1 MNKYNTLEKILIYSG
16 ILIFMTFILLPFVEM
31 FYASLRPLDHLFRS
45 PYQFYSD
52 DLSFWAYRE
61 MWNTVPMLGRYI
73 FNSFFLA
80 SSVAII
86 TLIFVIPAAYSYARF
101 KFPAKNTSLYILLA
115 INMFSGAVLLI
126 PLYKVLRTFGLL
138 NSYQAMIVPGVAFL
152 IPTSIWL
159 LKSYFEKIP
168 IDLEEAAFVDGASRV
183 QILRHII
190 APLSTPGLVVVGIY
204 AFIGAYAQQFL
215 FAITFN
221 QKKEYMPIPSGL
233 YEFIGYQ
240 SVKWNEMMAASLVGI
255 APVLLVFIF
264 FVFLDLNHEI
274 KSLLITTAKYA
285 WDVDSTLLDFNRH

>member
-1 MNKYNTLEKILIYSG
+1 MDKYSTIEKIFIYSA
-16 ILIFMTFILLPFVEM
+16 ILVFMTFILLPFVEM

-45 PYQFYSD
+45 PYQFFSD

-61 MWNTVPMLGRYI
+61 MWNTVPMLPRYI

-80 SSVAII
+80 TTTSII
-86 TLIFVIPAAYSYARF
+86 TLLFVIPAAYSYARF
-101 KFPAKNTSLYILLA
+101 TFPFKNSSLYILLA
-115 INMFSGAVLLI
+115 INMFSGEVLLI

-138 NSYQAMIVPGVAFL
+138 NTYQAMIVPGVAFL
-152 IPTSIWL
+152 IPTAIWL

-168 IDLEEAAFVDGASRV
+168 VDLEEAAFVDGASRV

-221 QKKEYMPIPSGL
+221 QKKEFMPIPSGL

-240 SVKWNEMMAASLVGI
+240 SVKWNEMMAAALVGML
-255 APVLLVFIF
+255 PVLLLFIF
-264 FVFLDLNHEI
+264 LQKYIVEGL
-274 KSLLITTAKYA
+274 TAGAVK
-285 WDVDSTLLDFNRH
+285 N

>member
-1 MNKYNTLEKILIYSG
+1 MDKFTSVQKIFLYSA

-80 SSVAII
+80 SSVAIL
-86 TLIFVIPAAYSYARF
+86 TLLFVIPAAYSYARF
-101 KFPAKNTSLYILLA
+101 TFPFKNSSLYILLA

-138 NSYQAMIVPGVAFL
+138 NTYQAMIVPGVAFL
-152 IPTSIWL
+152 IPTAIWL

-168 IDLEEAAFVDGASRV
+168 IDLEEAAFVDGASRI

-221 QKKEYMPIPSGL
+221 QKKEFMPIPSGL
-233 YEFIGYQ
+233 YEFIGYTT
-240 SVKWNEMMAASLVGI
+240 VKWNEMMAASLVGI
-255 APVLLVFIF
+255 APVLI
-264 FVFLDLNHEI
+264 VFLFLQ
-274 KSLLITTAKYA
+274 KYIVEGLTSGA
-285 WDVDSTLLDFNRH
+285 VKN

>member
-1 MNKYNTLEKILIYSG
+1 MNNYTFFEKVFLYIG
-16 ILIFMTFILLPFVEM
+16 ILIFMTFILLPFAEM

-45 PYQFYSD
+45 PYQFFSD
-52 DLSFWAYRE
+52 DLSFWAYGE
-61 MWNTVPMLGRYI
+61 MWNTVPLLGRYI

-80 SSVAII
+80 TCVAIL
-86 TLIFVIPAAYSYARF
+86 TLFFVIPAAYSYARF
-101 KFPAKNTSLYILLA
+101 NFPAKNSSLYLLLA

-126 PLYKVLRTFGLL
+126 PLYKLLRTLGLL

-221 QKKEYMPIPSGL
+221 SKKEFMPIPAGL

-240 SVKWNEMMAASLVGI
+240 TIKWNEMMAASLVGI
-255 APVLLVFIF
+255 APVLVI
-264 FVFLDLNHEI
+264 FVFLQRYIVEGL
-274 KSLLITTAKYA
+274 TAGAVK
-285 WDVDSTLLDFNRH
+285 N

>member
-1 MNKYNTLEKILIYSG
+1 MDKFTFLQKLLMYSA
-16 ILIFMTFILLPFVEM
+16 IFVFMTFILLPFVEM

-80 SSVAII
+80 SSVAIL
-86 TLIFVIPAAYSYARF
+86 TLLFVIPAAYSYARF
-101 KFPAKNTSLYILLA
+101 NFPFKNSSLYILLA

-168 IDLEEAAFVDGASRV
+168 VDLEEAAFVDGASRV

-255 APVLLVFIF
+255 APVLILFIF
-264 FVFLDLNHEI
+264 LQKYIVEGL
-274 KSLLITTAKYA
+274 TAGAVK
-285 WDVDSTLLDFNRH
+285 N

>member
-1 MNKYNTLEKILIYSG
+1 MDKFTFLQKLLMYSA
-16 ILIFMTFILLPFVEM
+16 IFVFMMFILLPFVEM

-45 PYQFYSD
+45 PYQFFSD

-80 SSVAII
+80 SSVAIL
-86 TLIFVIPAAYSYARF
+86 TLLFVIPAAYSYARF
-101 KFPAKNTSLYILLA
+101 NFPFKNSSLYILLA

-168 IDLEEAAFVDGASRV
+168 VDLEEAAFVDGASRV

-255 APVLLVFIF
+255 APVLILFIF
-264 FVFLDLNHEI
+264 LQKYIVEGL
-274 KSLLITTAKYA
+274 TAGAVK
-285 WDVDSTLLDFNRH
+285 N

>member
-1 MNKYNTLEKILIYSG
+1 MDKYNLFEKVLLYSG
-16 ILIFMTFILLPFVEM
+16 ILLFMTFILLPFVEM

-45 PYQFYSD
+45 PYQFFSD
-52 DLSFWAYRE
+52 DLSFWAYGE

-73 FNSFFLA
+73 FNSFYLA
-80 SSVAII
+80 SCVTII
-86 TLIFVIPAAYSYARF
+86 TILFVIPAAYSYARF
-101 KFPAKNTSLYILLA
+101 NFPGKNSSLYLLLA

-126 PLYKVLRTFGLL
+126 PLYKLLRTLGLL

-168 IDLEEAAFVDGASRV
+168 IDLEEAAFVDGASRL

-190 APLSTPGLVVVGIY
+190 TPLSTPGLVVVSLY
-204 AFIGAYAQQFL
+204 VFIGAYAQQFL

-221 QKKEYMPIPSGL
+221 SKKEYMPIPAGL

-240 SVKWNEMMAASLVGI
+240 TIKWNEMMAASLVGI
-255 APVLLVFIF
+255 APVLIIFIF
-264 FVFLDLNHEI
+264 LQKYLVEGL
-274 KSLLITTAKYA
+274 TAGAVK
-285 WDVDSTLLDFNRH
+285 N

>member
-1 MNKYNTLEKILIYSG
+1 MDKFTFVQKLLMYSA
-16 ILIFMTFILLPFVEM
+16 IFVFMTFILLPFVEM

-80 SSVAII
+80 SSVAIL
-86 TLIFVIPAAYSYARF
+86 TLLFVIPAAYSYARF
-101 KFPAKNTSLYILLA
+101 NFPFKNSSLYILLA

-152 IPTSIWL
+152 IPTAIWL

-168 IDLEEAAFVDGASRV
+168 VDLEEAAFVDGASRV

-204 AFIGAYAQQFL
+204 SFIGAYAQQFL

-221 QKKEYMPIPSGL
+221 QKKEFMPIPSGL

-255 APVLLVFIF
+255 APVLILFIF
-264 FVFLDLNHEI
+264 LQRYIVEGL
-274 KSLLITTAKYA
+274 TAGAVK
-285 WDVDSTLLDFNRH
+285 N

>member
-1 MNKYNTLEKILIYSG
+1 MNKYNIFQKIFLYFSIV
-16 ILIFMTFILLPFVEM
+16 IFLTFILLPFVEM
-31 FYASLRPLDHLFRS
+31 FYASLRPLNHLFRS

-61 MWNTVPMLGRYI
+61 MWNTVPRLGRYI

-80 SSVAII
+80 TCSALL
-86 TLIFVIPAAYSYARF
+86 TLLFVIPAAYAYARF
-101 KFPAKNTSLYILLA
+101 DFPAKNISLYLLLA
-115 INMFSGAVLLI
+115 VNMFAGAVLLI
-126 PLYKVLRTFGLL
+126 PLYKLLRTLSLL
-138 NSYQAMIVPGVAFL
+138 NTYLAMIIPAIAFL

-159 LKSYFEKIP
+159 LKSYFQKIP
-168 IDLEEAAFVDGASRV
+168 IELEEAAFCDGASRI

-221 QKKEYMPIPSGL
+221 QKKEYMPIPAGL

-240 SVKWNEMMAASLVGI
+240 TVKWNEMMAASLVGI
-255 APVLLVFIF
+255 APVLLLFIF
-264 FVFLDLNHEI
+264 LQKYIVEGL
-274 KSLLITTAKYA
+274 TAGAVK
-285 WDVDSTLLDFNRH
+285 H

>member
-1 MNKYNTLEKILIYSG
+1 MNKYNPFEKILIYFG
-16 ILIFMTFILLPFVEM
+16 IFVFMTFILLPFIEM

-80 SSVAII
+80 SCVAIL
-86 TLIFVIPAAYSYARF
+86 TLIFVIPAAYAYARF
-101 KFPAKNTSLYILLA
+101 KFPAKNTSLYVLLA
-115 INMFSGAVLLI
+115 INMFSGAVILI
-126 PLYKVLRTFGLL
+126 PLYKLLRTLGLL
-138 NSYQAMIVPGVAFL
+138 NSYQSMIIPGVAFL
-152 IPTSIWL
+152 IPTAIWL

-204 AFIGAYAQQFL
+204 AFIGSYAQQFL

-221 QKKEYMPIPSGL
+221 QKKEYMPIPTGL

-240 SVKWNEMMAASLVGI
+240 SVKWNEMMAAALVGML
-255 APVLLVFIF
+255 PVLLL
-264 FVFLDLNHEI
+264 FVFLQKYIVEGL
-274 KSLLITTAKYA
+274 TAGAVK
-285 WDVDSTLLDFNRH
+285 N

>member
-1 MNKYNTLEKILIYSG
+1 MNKYNPFEKILIYSG
-16 ILIFMTFILLPFVEM
+16 ILVFMTFILLPFVEM

-61 MWNTVPMLGRYI
+61 MWKTVPMLGRYI

-264 FVFLDLNHEI
+264 LQKYIVEGL
-274 KSLLITTAKYA
+274 TAGAVK
-285 WDVDSTLLDFNRH
+285 N

>member
-1 MNKYNTLEKILIYSG
+1 MDKYNLFEKVLLYLG

-45 PYQFYSD
+45 PYQFFSD
-52 DLSFWAYRE
+52 DLSFWASGA

-80 SSVAII
+80 TSVTVI
-86 TLIFVIPAAYSYARF
+86 TILFVIPAAYSYARF
-101 KFPAKNTSLYILLA
+101 NFPGKNSSLYLLLA

-126 PLYKVLRTFGLL
+126 PLYKLLRTLGLL

-190 APLSTPGLVVVGIY
+190 TPLSTPGLVVVSLYI
-204 AFIGAYAQQFL
+204 FIGAYAQQFL

-221 QKKEYMPIPSGL
+221 SKKEFMPIPAGL
-233 YEFIGYQ
+233 YEFVGYQ
-240 SVKWNEMMAASLVGI
+240 TIKWNEMMAASLVGI
-255 APVLLVFIF
+255 APVLIIFIF
-264 FVFLDLNHEI
+264 LQKYLVEGL
-274 KSLLITTAKYA
+274 TAGAVK
-285 WDVDSTLLDFNRH
+285 N

>member
-1 MNKYNTLEKILIYSG
+1 MDKYNLFEKVLLYLG

-45 PYQFYSD
+45 PYQFFSD
-52 DLSFWAYRE
+52 DLSFWAYGE

-80 SSVAII
+80 TSVTVI
-86 TLIFVIPAAYSYARF
+86 TILFVIPAAYSYARF
-101 KFPAKNTSLYILLA
+101 NFPGKNSSLYLLLA

-126 PLYKVLRTFGLL
+126 PLYKLLRTLGLL
-138 NSYQAMIVPGVAFL
+138 NSYQAMIVPGVSFL

-190 APLSTPGLVVVGIY
+190 TPLSTPGLVVVSLYI
-204 AFIGAYAQQFL
+204 FIGAYAQQFL

-221 QKKEYMPIPSGL
+221 SKKEFMPIPAGL
-233 YEFIGYQ
+233 YEFVGYQ
-240 SVKWNEMMAASLVGI
+240 TIKWNEMMAASLVGI
-255 APVLLVFIF
+255 APVLIIFIF
-264 FVFLDLNHEI
+264 LQKYLVEGL
-274 KSLLITTAKYA
+274 TAGAVK
-285 WDVDSTLLDFNRH
+285 N

>member
-1 MNKYNTLEKILIYSG
+1 MDKYNLFEKILIYSG
-16 ILIFMTFILLPFVEM
+16 ILVFMTFILLPFVEM
-31 FYASLRPLDHLFRS
+31 FYASLRPLKHLFRS

-80 SSVAII
+80 TCVAIL

-101 KFPAKNTSLYILLA
+101 KFPAKNTSLYLLLA
-115 INMFSGAVLLI
+115 INMFSGAVILI
-126 PLYKVLRTFGLL
+126 PLYKLLRTLGLL
-138 NSYQAMIVPGVAFL
+138 NSYQSMIIPGVAFL

-159 LKSYFEKIP
+159 LKSYFAKIP
-168 IDLEEAAFVDGASRV
+168 IDLEEAAFVDGASRI

-204 AFIGAYAQQFL
+204 AFIGSYAQQFL

-233 YEFIGYQ
+233 YEFIGYTT
-240 SVKWNEMMAASLVGI
+240 VKWNEMMAASLVGI
-255 APVLLVFIF
+255 APVLIIF
-264 FVFLDLNHEI
+264 LFLQ
-274 KSLLITTAKYA
+274 KYIVA
-285 WDVDSTLLDFNRH
+285 GLTSGAVKN

>member
-1 MNKYNTLEKILIYSG
+1 MNKYNTFEKILIYSG
-16 ILIFMTFILLPFVEM
+16 ILVFMTFILLPFVEM

-80 SSVAII
+80 TSVAVI

-101 KFPAKNTSLYILLA
+101 KFPAKNTSLYVLLA

-233 YEFIGYQ
+233 YEFIGYTT
-240 SVKWNEMMAASLVGI
+240 VKWNEMMAASLVGI
-255 APVLLVFIF
+255 APVLIIF
-264 FVFLDLNHEI
+264 LFLQ
-274 KSLLITTAKYA
+274 KYIVA
-285 WDVDSTLLDFNRH
+285 GLTSGAVKN

>member
-1 MNKYNTLEKILIYSG
+1 MNKYNFFEKILIYSG
-16 ILIFMTFILLPFVEM
+16 IFVFMTFILLPFVEM

-61 MWNTVPMLGRYI
+61 MWKTVPLLGRYI

-80 SSVAII
+80 SCVAII

-101 KFPAKNTSLYILLA
+101 KFPAKNTSLYVLLA

-233 YEFIGYQ
+233 YEFIGYTT
-240 SVKWNEMMAASLVGI
+240 VKWNEMMAASLVGI
-255 APVLLVFIF
+255 APVLIIF
-264 FVFLDLNHEI
+264 LFLQ
-274 KSLLITTAKYA
+274 KYIVA
-285 WDVDSTLLDFNRH
+285 GLTSGAVKN

>member
-1 MNKYNTLEKILIYSG
+1 MDKYNLFEKVLLYLG

-45 PYQFYSD
+45 PYQFFSD
-52 DLSFWAYRE
+52 DLSFWAYGE

-80 SSVAII
+80 TSVTVI
-86 TLIFVIPAAYSYARF
+86 TILFVIPAAYSYARF
-101 KFPAKNTSLYILLA
+101 NFPGKNSSLYLLLA

-126 PLYKVLRTFGLL
+126 PLYKLLRTLGLL

-190 APLSTPGLVVVGIY
+190 TPLSTPGLVVVSLYI
-204 AFIGAYAQQFL
+204 FIGAYAQQFL

-221 QKKEYMPIPSGL
+221 SKKEFMPIPAGL
-233 YEFIGYQ
+233 YEFVGYQ
-240 SVKWNEMMAASLVGI
+240 TIKWNEMMDASLVGI
-255 APVLLVFIF
+255 APVLIIFIF
-264 FVFLDLNHEI
+264 LQKYLVEGL
-274 KSLLITTAKYA
+274 TAGAVK
-285 WDVDSTLLDFNRH
+285 N